1 MSVKTGNRAAFAVLF
16 LLPVLLCL
24 AVVRSPSAQGSPMLE
39 EVILITQSGRHTIR
53 AEIADTPAKREL
65 GLMFRRSLPE
75 DQGMLFL
82 FGPERVIEMW
92 MKNTYISLDMI
103 FIASNGTVVSI
114 AKDTEPFSE
123 SIISSGSP
131 ASAVLEV
138 NAGVARRLSLK
149 VGDKVVHP
157 RFKG

>member
-1 MSVKTGNRAAFAVLF
+1 
-16 LLPVLLCL
+16 
-24 AVVRSPSAQGSPMLE
+24 MLE
-39 EVILITQSGRHTIR
+39 EVILITRTGQHTIR
-53 AEIADTPAKREL
+53 AEIADTAAKREL

-82 FGPERVIEMW
+82 FGAERVIEMW
-92 MKNTYISLDMI
+92 MKNTHISLDMI

-114 AKDTEPFSE
+114 AKNTEPFSE

-138 NAGVARRLSLK
+138 NAGVAHRLSLK
-149 VGDKVVHP
+149 VGDKVIHP
-157 RFKG
+157 RLKG

>member
-1 MSVKTGNRAAFAVLF
+1 MRVKTGNRAASAVLF
-16 LLPVLLCL
+16 LFHVLLCL
-24 AVVRSPSAQGSPMLE
+24 AVVRSSSAQGSPMLE